1 MQSPKKWERSEEEVA
16 GCRVQ
21 GINKGCAVTVTAK

>member
-16 GCRVQ
+16 GCREQ
-21 GINKGCAVTVTAK
+21 GIKDGAVTVTAK